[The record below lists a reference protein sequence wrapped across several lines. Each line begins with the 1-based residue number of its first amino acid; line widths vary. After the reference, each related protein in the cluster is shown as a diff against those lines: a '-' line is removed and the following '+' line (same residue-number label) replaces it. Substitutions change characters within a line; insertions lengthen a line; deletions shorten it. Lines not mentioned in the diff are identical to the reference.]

1 MIKNYTKIAF
11 RNLFRN
17 KAFALTNLVGLTIG
31 ITCTILILLWV
42 QSELSYDK
50 FQDNYS
56 SIYKVM
62 ANRKFNGQVGTDD
75 VMVFPLAPALASA
88 YPQIKKAVVTSGQEP
103 HVLSNGD
110 IKLKKKSY
118 TVSGQFFEL
127 FSWKFISGSPASAI
141 VDPTSIVL
149 TRSTAKALFGN
160 KDPLN
165 STVRMDGNIDF
176 KVSALIEDI
185 PGNSSMNFDFII
197 PYDYSLPGVKR
208 NMTEWTNS
216 SWNVYLQ
223 TAPGTNIQQLEKNIN
238 DLKKQHSPD
247 DKTTAY
253 FAFPMSKWR
262 LYSDFKDGKNAGGMI
277 KYVRLFS
284 IIGIIILLIACVNFM
299 NFSTARSEKR
309 AKEIGIRKTLGS
321 RKKQLIL
328 QFFFESMILVVAAF
342 ILSLA
347 LAYLLLP
354 SFNSL
359 TNKNLVLPFNQLFF
373 WLTTLGIIAFTG
385 FVAGSYPALY
395 LSSFNP
401 VKVLKGI
408 SLGGKKTVAPRQ
420 VLIVAQ
426 FAISIILIASTIII
440 YQQIKY
446 AKHLDMGYNPDNLIM
461 IPTSSA
467 TQQNFTVIKQELLQ
481 TGVIKGVTRTSSPI
495 TEVWWR
501 NPGPDWADKPANS
514 SFHFAGMSAEVDFV
528 KTMGIRLLAGSDFSG
543 TPVDS
548 SRMLLNKAAV
558 TLMGLKDPVG
568 MQVGYNKKTYTISGI
583 IDNVVMESPYKPVE
597 PMMIINFP
605 AYSNSIAIRLND
617 NVPPQKAL
625 SSIEGI
631 FTKYNPAFPFEY
643 QFVDQEF
650 GKKFIAEE
658 LINKIINLFAILA
671 IFISCIGLAGLAS
684 FTIEKRVREIGVRKV
699 LGASVTQI
707 LGLVSKEFL
716 KLVLIAFLIA
726 VPVTWWY
733 MNNWLQNYNYHVSI
747 SPWMFLAVGAFTLLL
762 TIAVVSLNALK
773 AAIANPVKSLRTE

>member
-1 MIKNYTKIAF
+1 MIKNYTKIAL

-42 QSELSYDK
+42 QSELSYNK

-62 ANRKFNGQVGTDD
+62 ANRSFNGQVGTDD

-88 YPQIKKAVVTSGQEP
+88 YPQIKKAVVTSGREP
-103 HVLSNGD
+103 HILSNGE
-110 IKLKKKSY
+110 IKLKKNSY

-127 FSWKFISGSPASAI
+127 FSWKFISGSSAI
-141 VDPTSIVL
+141 AIADPTSIVL

-165 STVRMDGNIDF
+165 RTVRMDGTIDF
-176 KVSALIEDI
+176 KVSALIEDV
-185 PGNSSMNFDFII
+185 PGNSSLVFDFII
-197 PYDYSLPGVKR
+197 PYDYSLAGVKQ

-223 TAPGTNIQQLEKNIN
+223 TVPGTNMKQLEKNIN
-238 DLKKQHSPD
+238 DLKKQHSPND
-247 DKTTAY
+247 RATTY
-253 FAFPMSKWR
+253 FTFPMSKWR

-321 RKKQLIL
+321 RKRQLIL
-328 QFFFESMILVVAAF
+328 QFFFESMILVAVAF
-342 ILSLA
+342 ILSLV
-347 LAYLLLP
+347 LVYLLLP
-354 SFNSL
+354 AFNSL
-359 TNKNLVLPFNQLFF
+359 TNKSLVLPFNQIFF
-373 WLTTLGIIAFTG
+373 WTVSLGIIAFTG

-408 SLGGKKTVAPRQ
+408 SPGRKKTNAPRQ

-446 AKHLDMGYNPDNLIM
+446 AKDLDMGYNPDNLIM
-461 IPTSSA
+461 IPASSS

-481 TGVIKGVTRTSSPI
+481 TGVIYGVTRTSSPI
-495 TEVWWR
+495 TEVWWKT
-501 NPGPDWADKPANS
+501 PGPDWPGRPANANLTFS
-514 SFHFAGMSAEVDFV
+514 GMSAEADFT
-528 KTMGIRLLAGSDFSG
+528 KTMGIRLVAGNDFSG

-548 SRMLLNKAAV
+548 SRMLLNKAAI
-558 TLMGLKDPVG
+558 TIMGLKDPIG
-568 MQVGYNKKTYTISGI
+568 MEVGYNNKTYTISGI
-583 IDNVVMESPYKPVE
+583 IDDVVMESPYKPVE
-597 PMMIINFP
+597 PMMVINFP
-605 AYSNSIAIRLND
+605 AYSNSIAIRLNND
-617 NVPPQKAL
+617 VPPHKAL
-625 SSIEGI
+625 SSIERV
-631 FTKYNPAFPFEY
+631 FTKYNAAFPFEY
-643 QFVDQEF
+643 QFADQEF

-658 LINKIINLFAILA
+658 LINKISNLFAILA

-684 FTIEKRVREIGVRKV
+684 FNIENRVREIGVRKV
-699 LGASVTQI
+699 LGASVQQI
-707 LGLVSKEFL
+707 LCLISKEFL
-716 KLVLIAFLIA
+716 GLVLIAFLIA
-726 VPVTWWY
+726 APVTWWY
-733 MNNWLQNYNYHVSI
+733 MHNWLQNYNYHISI
-747 SPWMFLAVGAFTLLL
+747 SPWMFLGVGGFILLL

-773 AAIANPVKSLRTE
+773 AAIANPVTSLRTG